1 MGIGL
6 IQELES
12 MSDEQIKI
20 QEKLRILEQQV
31 ALSIGIVDEKY
42 IREI

>member
-20 QEKLRILEQQV
+20 QKKLRILEQQV
-31 ALSIGIVDEKY
+31 TLSIGIVE
-42 IREI
+42 